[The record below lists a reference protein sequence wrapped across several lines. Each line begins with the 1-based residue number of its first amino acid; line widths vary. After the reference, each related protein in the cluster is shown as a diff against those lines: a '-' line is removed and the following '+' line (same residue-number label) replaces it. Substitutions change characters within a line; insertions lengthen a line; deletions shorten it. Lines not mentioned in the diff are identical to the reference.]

1 MTVIDR
7 GAVIEA
13 PPLPPARAYTAMNGW
28 DPVGIHPLTTIP
40 LTIKTN
46 PSNDFRPIVVELI
59 IVMLRIFIR
68 NVRGVVII

>member
-1 MTVIDR
+1 
-7 GAVIEA
+7 
-13 PPLPPARAYTAMNGW
+13 MNGW

-46 PSNDFRPIVVELI
+46 PSNDFIATFPSRRLFRPIVVVKLI